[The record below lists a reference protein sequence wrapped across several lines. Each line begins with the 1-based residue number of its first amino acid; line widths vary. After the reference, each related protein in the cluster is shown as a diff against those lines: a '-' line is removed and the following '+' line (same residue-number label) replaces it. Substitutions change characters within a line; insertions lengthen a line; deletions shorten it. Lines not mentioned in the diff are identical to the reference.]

1 MPMETMYEALLKAN
15 MLKEKQEKEKNENRE
30 GQYYL
35 YHRRFVGHLI
45 QDCQEFLDLVQKM
58 MNEGKIEFY
67 KEVEEQVVNVLQKE
81 TPKPI
86 IIYYRKGGQQ
96 APTKAPICPTPR
108 VVIKVLAPFRYTS
121 DKAVPWNY
129 TNQVIS

>member
-30 GQYYL
+30 GQYCL

-67 KEVEEQVVNVLQKE
+67 K
-81 TPKPI
+81 
-86 IIYYRKGGQQ
+86 
-96 APTKAPICPTPR
+96 
-108 VVIKVLAPFRYTS
+108 
-121 DKAVPWNY
+121 
-129 TNQVIS
+129 